1 MDLKVRKTP
10 FDFSANSSEQI
21 LRIGPLFIYFG
32 SISFTS
38 ILFLPLHVSRHWS
51 FIIGFLEQ

>member
-21 LRIGPLFIYFG
+21 IRIEPLFIYYG
-32 SISFTS
+32 
-38 ILFLPLHVSRHWS
+38 
-51 FIIGFLEQ
+51 